1 MNETTVQP
9 RGTKVRWATRD
20 EGSAYEIGYL
30 DHGWALIKALVPG
43 QGDPHRRARP
53 RGRFARL
60 FHVSLIQVTL
70 ENMERVRVVVE
81 RHANGGESSAVEMLE
96 MLEA

>member
-43 QGDPHRRARP
+43 QGDPHRRVRP

>member
-1 MNETTVQP
+1 MGHP
-9 RGTKVRWATRD
+9 RWCD

-81 RHANGGESSAVEMLE
+81 RHANGGESSAVEMPEMLE

>member
-1 MNETTVQP
+1 
-9 RGTKVRWATRD
+9 
-20 EGSAYEIGYL
+20 
-30 DHGWALIKALVPG
+30 
-43 QGDPHRRARP
+43 
-53 RGRFARL
+53 L

-81 RHANGGESSAVEMLE
+81 RHANGGESSAVEVLE